1 MVSGEK
7 FVIVS
12 TERLLDV
19 YFNMGLQLVLSFKT
33 LFCSVFILLP
43 ISFNF
48 FFFNVLCQTIERSFL
63 YNLLIFFFFF
73 IFGLF
78 ELQIVWPFWGRGRR
92 KRRKRRVFI
101 LFDHRPA
108 LAFETVLLCINKG
121 GLQDLQ
127 PTEMGEDR
135 GVICSETKIAVE

>member
-48 FFFNVLCQTIERSFL
+48 FFLMCCVKLLKGHSFTIFW
-63 YNLLIFFFFF
+63 FFFF